1 MPGQCGSDLDS
12 TTDCVT
18 LASHGISLS
27 LSFPTCK
34 QNMLTALPWLG
45 SGKITDT
52 NASHNSKRSHFHTQ
66 SSPICILTLVTS
78 SSLPSPAPSW
88 PQLMKLSPLQ
98 GSSLESLGVFSF
110 GVPNHVMGPGVHPL
124 TAGKCHSY
132 PAWSLFYL
140 CPNSSSQSPV
150 ISVYV
155 PPVPS
160 IEESHLPH
168 VENLSAVTRAGTR
181 WLTRPLANFLI
192 LKTRTACTG

>member
-98 GSSLESLGVFSF
+98 GSSLESLGGLLLWSSKPCNGARGPSPDSWQMPLLPCLVSF
-110 GVPNHVMGPGVHPL
+110 L
-124 TAGKCHSY
+124 
-132 PAWSLFYL
+132 SLPQFLQPESCDL
-140 CPNSSSQSPV
+140 CICTSSSQHRV
-150 ISVYV
+150 ITFA
-155 PPVPS
+155 P
-160 IEESHLPH
+160 
-168 VENLSAVTRAGTR
+168 
-181 WLTRPLANFLI
+181 
-192 LKTRTACTG
+192 C